1 VRNARFLLH
10 VIDARLALRARKNIV
25 PSNEIVRNI
34 EKVEI
39 WIPIVPVT
47 KMKRISEKY
56 LVFYLL
62 STDF

>member
-10 VIDARLALRARKNIV
+10 VIDARLAHRARKNIV
-25 PSNEIVRNI
+25 PSNKIVRNI

-47 KMKRISEKY
+47 KMKRI
-56 LVFYLL
+56 LV
-62 STDF
+62 TIKE